1 MAAII
6 VSDLSDNI
14 ISASGGWAATP
25 QGGPIIF
32 NGTVQ
37 FLGEGPEPGATVYIL
52 NIGKFIVTSKSEVV
66 DPNGTRTTCG
76 ITCIIGWVSR
86 TGGYSGLGKCIKL
99 LDTFKTQDVIN
110 DLCGICGLPIFAVP
124 GASKFINETV
134 WIKEGQSAYS
144 LLTEIVTACGC
155 VFYSIDGNSIICET
169 LSDFI
174 SNFATEPTGDIIE
187 YSALANSGAKPSG
200 AKIEGVSKTTTALP
214 AILTSTNTV
223 VQASFN
229 DSGATMLPVTTT
241 ITKNFNIL
249 ARTSLV
255 ETEVTS
261 PDPFL
266 NSKTIVE
273 EIYETKVEGNSEVPY
288 DVRSC
293 YPNDNARLKNKK
305 TTILKSDG
313 LLYDNALK
321 EFIGSL
327 NLSKNNWITHWG
339 ITETIDPTMLAVE
352 TLTEENWTYDTKP
365 EKITFGLPL
374 GASADNEEVRY
385 EKHIR
390 KAAISLAGALSNST
404 GGTNPDFLTN
414 NSSAIVFGDSLKDV
428 CFTFYNELL
437 PAESEY
443 VTWIKRPGSNR
454 WSMSRELYRAHILIN
469 PQLINSNLKK
479 YIQHANVN
487 NIKGAAF
494 FNGYL
499 ALRLV
504 LQNKAKQMILVEKQE
519 EMDSS
524 PSTGSK
530 YPSERETYEES
541 WTYRM
546 PLGGNGGVIS
556 FSAGNYIESNAAIT
570 AVQAIAELEVRK
582 QFSKTA
588 TVYGSVFKV
597 GDCES
602 PSFSMDV
609 NGIKSTGVFL

>member
-1 MAAII
+1 MVAIV

-25 QGGPIIF
+25 QGGPITF
-32 NGTVQ
+32 NGSVQ
-37 FLGEGPEPGATVYIL
+37 FLGAGPEPGAAVYISGV
-52 NIGKFIVTSKSEVV
+52 GKFIVTSKSETV
-66 DPNGTRTTCG
+66 DLNGTRTTCG
-76 ITCIIGWVSR
+76 ITCIIGWASR

-99 LDTFKTQDVIN
+99 LDKFKTQDVIN
-110 DLCGICGLPIFAVP
+110 DLCNICGLPIFSVP

-134 WIKEGQSAYS
+134 WIKEGQSAYN

-155 VFYSIDGNSIICET
+155 VFYSINGISIVCET
-169 LSDFI
+169 LADFI
-174 SNFATEPTGDIIE
+174 SGFATDPSGDVVE
-187 YSALANSGAKPSG
+187 YSALANAGAKPSG
-200 AKIEGVSKTTTALP
+200 AKIEGVSKTTVALP
-214 AILTSTNTV
+214 SVLTSSNIA

-229 DSGATMLPVTTT
+229 DSGATMLPVTTA

-255 ETEVTS
+255 ETEVIS

-266 NSKTIVE
+266 NSKTVVE
-273 EIYETKVEGNSEVPY
+273 EIYETKVEGSSAVPY
-288 DVRSC
+288 DIRSC
-293 YPNDNARLKNKK
+293 YPNDNARLKSKI

-313 LLYDNALK
+313 LLYDNAIK

-327 NLSKNNWITHWG
+327 NLSKVNWITRWG
-339 ITETIDPTMLAVE
+339 ITETVDPAMLTVE
-352 TLTEENWTYDTKP
+352 TLTEEKWTYDTKP

-374 GASADNEEVRY
+374 GASADNEEIRY
-385 EKHIR
+385 ERHVK
-390 KAAISLAGALSNST
+390 KAAISMAGALSNTT
-404 GGTNPDFLTN
+404 GGTNPDFLTSELN
-414 NSSAIVFGDSLKDV
+414 ATVFGDALKDT
-428 CFTFYNELL
+428 CFTFYSELL
-437 PAESEY
+437 PMESEY
-443 VTWIKRPGSNR
+443 TIWIKRPGSNR

-479 YIQHANVN
+479 YIQNANVN

-499 ALRLV
+499 ALRLT

-524 PSTGSK
+524 PSSGSK
-530 YPSERETYEES
+530 FPSERETYEES

-546 PLGGNGGVIS
+546 PLGGTGGVIS
-556 FSAGNYIESNAAIT
+556 FNAGNYIESSAAVT
-570 AVQAIAELEVRK
+570 AVQAIAELELRK

-588 TVYGSVFKV
+588 TVYGSIYKV